1 MDLKDLINSEAF
13 MDVFIQKVVEEVI
26 KRIKNRPKT
35 ALVVFSGAAIGFKQA
50 MDSLVK
56 LKNDGWQLK
65 VFLSDEAMHV
75 FTPSYIQETLGL
87 DTIYNSDSKVAQK
100 ELYGEV
106 DQIIIAATTVNTAAK
121 VAHGICDNEMLT
133 LINHGIMAGTPV
145 VCAINGAC
153 PDDSVRA
160 QLGMGKSPQG
170 YRELLRNNLKALK
183 SFGIKLVSSDELY
196 DGCVGKDSCKDAL
209 QSSACA
215 VSSQTSKESDPFEP
229 DDGMIAKRII
239 SRGDV
244 LLHRNSKVI
253 KVPADAIIT
262 EYAKEAIA
270 TLGLRV
276 EKI

>member
-1 MDLKDLINSEAF
+1 
-13 MDVFIQKVVEEVI
+13 
-26 KRIKNRPKT
+26 
-35 ALVVFSGAAIGFKQA
+35 
-50 MDSLVK
+50 
-56 LKNDGWQLK
+56 
-65 VFLSDEAMHV
+65 
-75 FTPSYIQETLGL
+75 
-87 DTIYNSDSKVAQK
+87 
-100 ELYGEV
+100 
-106 DQIIIAATTVNTAAK
+106 
-121 VAHGICDNEMLT
+121 MLFR
-133 LINHGIMAGTPV
+133 
-145 VCAINGAC
+145 
-153 PDDSVRA
+153 S
-160 QLGMGKSPQG
+160 KSPQG

-215 VSSQTSKESDPFEP
+215 APAQTAKESDPFEP

>member
-1 MDLKDLINSEAF
+1 MINSEAF

-106 DQIIIAATTVNTAAK
+106 DQILLQRQLLIPQQKLLTVFVIMKCSPSSTTESWPEHQLFVRSTAPVRMTASELSWEWENPRKAT
-121 VAHGICDNEMLT
+121 
-133 LINHGIMAGTPV
+133 
-145 VCAINGAC
+145 
-153 PDDSVRA
+153 
-160 QLGMGKSPQG
+160 
-170 YRELLRNNLKALK
+170 
-183 SFGIKLVSSDELY
+183 VSY
-196 DGCVGKDSCKDAL
+196 
-209 QSSACA
+209 
-215 VSSQTSKESDPFEP
+215 
-229 DDGMIAKRII
+229 
-239 SRGDV
+239 
-244 LLHRNSKVI
+244 
-253 KVPADAIIT
+253 
-262 EYAKEAIA
+262 
-270 TLGLRV
+270 
-276 EKI
+276 